1 MVLAFLFALGMM
13 AFQFIG
19 VGLTEVKVSHAAQEA
34 AYVAGSSLEAATG
47 TQAPCWAMTG
57 GLSHPEG
64 YADAA
69 ICKTVLE
76 NLGDVNP
83 NLVSVE
89 VSPANLMQRSK
100 HNAIHVTV
108 TYRQPISSPLLR
120 LFMGETF
127 LATSDASSWSQ

>member
-1 MVLAFLFALGMM
+1 MVLAFVFALGVM

-19 VGLTEVKVSHAAQEA
+19 VGWTAVKVSHAAQQA
-34 AYVAGSSLEAATG
+34 AYVAGSSLEAARG
-47 TQAPCWAMTG
+47 SQAPCWAMTG

-69 ICKTVLE
+69 ICKTVIE

-83 NLVSVE
+83 DLVSVA
-89 VSPANLMQRSK
+89 VSPATLMQRSK
-100 HNAIHVTV
+100 HRAIHVSV

-120 LFMGETF
+120 LFMGDTF
-127 LATSDASSWSQ
+127 LATSDAGSWSQ